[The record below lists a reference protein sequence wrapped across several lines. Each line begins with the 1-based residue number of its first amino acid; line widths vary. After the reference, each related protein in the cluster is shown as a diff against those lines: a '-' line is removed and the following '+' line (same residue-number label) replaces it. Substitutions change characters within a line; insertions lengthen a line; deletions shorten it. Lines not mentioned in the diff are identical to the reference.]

1 MFGKVCKFGQAVKLS
16 LSLCRIMLLLSFRVN
31 FFFFLSL
38 NFTVQKGIQCIYDS
52 PLAQNARGALAWKCA
67 AARNATSMSL
77 KSQEVTQ
84 IAASSMRHH
93 KKWDPGREVNRCLC
107 RAVTA
112 LTEFGKPA
120 YLQ

>member
-1 MFGKVCKFGQAVKLS
+1 MFGKVCKFGCS
-16 LSLCRIMLLLSFRVN
+16 SCRIMLLLSFRVN
-31 FFFFLSL
+31 FFFLSL
-38 NFTVQKGIQCIYDS
+38 NVTVQKGIQCIFDS
-52 PLAQNARGALAWKCA
+52 PLAQNALGALPWKCA
-67 AARNATSMSL
+67 AARDATSMSL

-93 KKWDPGREVNRCLC
+93 KKWDFGREVNICLY